1 MMTCIELLFH
11 RCRTATTASAA
22 VSSAFSRL
30 KSARRVAVVAGLLVL
45 AACGDAPTG
54 PGQSMDRVDAAR
66 VMPSVTDAR
75 VRLAVA
81 IENVAV
87 RDRVTHD
94 LRELENALTNGDGE
108 KARFHVRVLGT
119 VVTDYRAQQRNST
132 TDGADVTAITLMLH
146 AVSQVINANFEL
158 SLSP

>member
-1 MMTCIELLFH
+1 MLTLIRLTH
-11 RCRTATTASAA
+11 ARAAA
-22 VSSAFSRL
+22 VS
-30 KSARRVAVVAGLLVL
+30 VCLVL
-45 AACGDAPTG
+45 AACGDASTAPR
-54 PGQSMDRVDAAR
+54 QSIDRVAAAR
-66 VMPSVTDAR
+66 VVPSVTDAR
-75 VRLAVA
+75 VRVAVG

-108 KARFHVRVLGT
+108 KARFHARVLGT
-119 VVTDYRAQQRNST
+119 VVTDYRAQLGNST

-146 AVSQVINANFEL
+146 VVSQVIDAGYEF